1 MPKQF
6 YMSTITNH
14 EISLQTAID
23 MTTRYRANRP
33 SNYPICE
40 TFEKEVIQKLLDTP
54 GCASFRIYYGMK
66 ADEQVDAILVA
77 ADAEGNDILP
87 SLANTSSTDTDPVII
102 EDGYRCPDD
111 CPPSSSLNS

>member
-1 MPKQF
+1 
-6 YMSTITNH
+6 MSTITNH

-23 MTTRYRANRP
+23 MTSRYRGKRP
-33 SNYPICE
+33 SNFPICE
-40 TFEKEVIQKLLDTP
+40 TFEKDVIQKLLNIT

-77 ADAEGNDILP
+77 VDAEGNDILP
-87 SLANTSSTDTDPVII
+87 PSGNTAADTTDPVII

-111 CPPSSSLNS
+111 CPPSSPLNS

>member
-1 MPKQF
+1 
-6 YMSTITNH
+6 MSTITNH

-23 MTTRYRANRP
+23 MTSRYRGKRP
-33 SNYPICE
+33 INFPICE
-40 TFEKEVIQKLLDTP
+40 TFEKGAIQKLLDTG

-66 ADEQVDAILVA
+66 ADERVDAILVA
-77 ADAEGNDILP
+77 VDAEGKDILP
-87 SLANTSSTDTDPVII
+87 PLANASSTSDPVII